1 MAFIAVLAL
10 EPIRRRWYEAFH
22 RGHHLLGLVAV
33 ALSMVHSI
41 GSRPGGRVSVTP
53 MASLAAQFLVSRTE
67 RLKVVFVWASRSADA
82 FFEWIP
88 NLLHNPAFGVHLYCT
103 AAKGLPD
110 PSPTK
115 SFPVE
120 FEAPEASPHPVPTS
134 DRLALAVTHG
144 RPDWGQLFGPFADL
158 GSDLAVLVC
167 GPKGMVTAAQI
178 VAQARRYRFH
188 KEAFEL

>member
-1 MAFIAVLAL
+1 
-10 EPIRRRWYEAFH
+10 
-22 RGHHLLGLVAV
+22 
-33 ALSMVHSI
+33 
-41 GSRPGGRVSVTP
+41 

-88 NLLHNPAFGVHLYCT
+88 NLLHDMLSNPAFGVHLYCT